1 MFKAITNW
9 MRHRKAQ
16 PGNNHSDSRAN
27 IVVENSEPT
36 DSQLVPYDENLLE
49 RSRTQWQFGDW
60 QSLASLQRDT
70 LRHHPDRAKLA
81 LLSAAGHQ
89 QLGNM
94 SAARQLTRLAQ
105 DWGCSK
111 KLISQILIAGAHL
124 TLGRAAAAGG
134 DLQCA
139 LQHFQKSITTV
150 SPTNDPD
157 QLVKARY
164 ALDPIM
170 NLIKDS
176 HQPQLTT
183 KSPYISIVIPFY
195 NAEKYVETCIATL
208 LAQSFK
214 GFEALLID
222 DGSSDSSLKLIEK
235 LTSKDPRFRIIKK
248 HINQGVAAA
257 RNLGIT
263 EARGDFIRFMDVD
276 DTLPAESL
284 KLLSDYSSQQDFVRG
299 STEVFQNERKHTD
312 FSTTENLVDIH
323 PFIVPMPARS
333 KIIYG
338 HCSMLFNR
346 QFLNKNNIRFPEHKE
361 NAEDT
366 TFLADCFFRATRIS
380 VIKDIVYQYRRHE
393 DSLSNPVN
401 PGASFFIN
409 SLGRWFYIKQRA
421 IESGHPNVLDQAF
434 ENAMKNYISKEY
446 LPRLSKHLTNIE
458 IQEIKGIVNALTNIF
473 GVPFSQYSQFFEQ
486 E

>member
-9 MRHRKAQ
+9 LRHRKAQ
-16 PGNNHSDSRAN
+16 SSDNHSETQAN
-27 IVVENSEPT
+27 IVVENSEIT

-60 QSLASLQRDT
+60 QSLALLQRET
-70 LRHHPDRAKLA
+70 LQHHPDRAKLA
-81 LLSAAGHQ
+81 LLAAAGHQ

-94 SAARQLTRLAQ
+94 SAARQFTRLAQ

-111 KLISQILIAGAHL
+111 KLVSQILIAGVHH
-124 TLGRAAAAGG
+124 TLGRAAVAGG
-134 DLQCA
+134 YLQCA
-139 LQHFQKSITTV
+139 LQHFQKSITMV
-150 SPTNDPD
+150 IPTNDPD
-157 QLVKARY
+157 LLLKARS
-164 ALDPIM
+164 ALDPVM
-170 NLIKDS
+170 NLIIDS
-176 HQPQLTT
+176 HQPQPIT

-195 NAEKYVETCIATL
+195 NAEKYVGKCIETL

-214 GFEALLID
+214 SFEVLLID
-222 DGSSDSSLKLIEK
+222 DGSTDNSLKLIEK
-235 LTSKDPRFRIIKK
+235 STSKDPRFRIFRKN
-248 HINQGVAAA
+248 INQGVAAA

-263 EARGDFIRFMDVD
+263 EAHGDFIRFMDVD

-284 KLLSDYSSQQDFVRG
+284 RLLSDYSAQQDFVRG
-299 STEVFQNERKHTD
+299 STEVFQKERKHTD
-312 FSTTENLVDIH
+312 FSTTQNLIDIH

-338 HCSMLFNR
+338 HCSMLFNK

-380 VIKDIVYQYRRHE
+380 VIQDIVYQYRRHE

-401 PGASFFIN
+401 PGISFFIN

-446 LPRLSKHLTNIE
+446 FPRLSKHLTNTE
-458 IQEIKGIVNALTNIF
+458 IQEIKGIVKDLTNMF
-473 GVPFSQYSQFFEQ
+473 GVPFSLYSQFFEK